1 MDGDKV
7 VEMFLR
13 VEDFGSDAA
22 VLKLAPAS

>member
-1 MDGDKV
+1 MDRDKV

-22 VLKLAPAS
+22 VLKLTLAA